1 MKLYP
6 SIVFG
11 AAVVL
16 LGHHASAN
24 FALFDSPTD
33 TISLNGNTT
42 LGVSAT
48 YEAWV
53 QPKGPGGMIF
63 SEWRIREEDKRLDTR
78 DNTLTAFS
86 YDINRPN
93 SFAVPVSYT
102 ISQWHHIAYVFAG
115 NQERLYLD
123 GQQIG
128 LRGASGNVR
137 DDPISIASIGAA
149 VRENFLASFI
159 GLMDSVRV
167 SSNARYAGE
176 SFALPAR
183 NFEPD
188 PYTQLLFNFN
198 EPEGSATVADLGVNA
213 MTGFLGA
220 GFTGATAA
228 TIINTELPL
237 GDMDLDGFVGI
248 EDLNIVLGKW
258 NQITTP
264 GDPAD
269 PSSDG
274 FVGIED
280 LNLVLGHWNAGT
292 PPPTGTASTNI
303 PEPAACVVLLL
314 GVGGC
319 LGHRRVYF

>member
-1 MKLYP
+1 MKFYP
-6 SIVFG
+6 SLVFG
-11 AAVVL
+11 VAVAL
-16 LGHHASAN
+16 SGYHASAN
-24 FALFDSPTD
+24 YALFDSPTD

-48 YEAWV
+48 YEAWI
-53 QPKGPGGMIF
+53 QPKGPGGLIF
-63 SEWRIREEDKRLDTR
+63 NEWRITKEDKRLDTR
-78 DNTLTAFS
+78 DSALTAYS

-93 SFAVPVSYT
+93 SFAVPASYT
-102 ISQWHHIAYVFAG
+102 TSQWHHVAYVFAG

-128 LRGASGNVR
+128 LRGASGNIK
-137 DDPISIASIGAA
+137 DDPISIASIGAT
-149 VRENFLASFI
+149 VRENFSASFI

-176 SFALPAR
+176 SFVLPAR

-188 PYTQLLFNFN
+188 TYTQLLLNFN
-198 EPEGSATVADLGVNA
+198 EPEGSPTVADLGANA

-220 GFTGATAA
+220 GFTGATAP
-228 TIINTELPL
+228 TIISTELPL
-237 GDMDLDGFVGI
+237 GDTDLDGFVGI

-258 NQITTP
+258 NQTTAP

-269 PSSDG
+269 PTSDG

-280 LNLVLGHWNAGT
+280 LNLVLGNWNTGT
-292 PPPTGTASTNI
+292 PPGGNAV
-303 PEPAACVVLLL
+303 PEPGVLALAATGLMMMVC
-314 GVGGC
+314 
-319 LGHRRVYF
+319 RRG